1 MILIWRGWGLLA
13 IVALFPLMASCAG
26 LISVEPFWVFIIA
39 SSLSMLLAG
48 AVCVYCGIR
57 WNRHGAEHSLY
68 FVPLEAWGWVY
79 LSFAGLIALAAV
91 GGAVKQGLDKPR
103 FLFQGVAGVVGFAVV
118 AGLGLLLPK
127 LARTK
132 TEAQDSAALE
142 DIDPWDR

>member
-1 MILIWRGWGLLA
+1 MGQNILSTSSRWRRGVG
-13 IVALFPLMASCAG
+13 S
-26 LISVEPFWVFIIA
+26 
-39 SSLSMLLAG
+39 
-48 AVCVYCGIR
+48 
-57 WNRHGAEHSLY
+57 
-68 FVPLEAWGWVY
+68 Y